1 MVVDIIIIL
10 IVLASVF
17 VGIKKGLI
25 SCIIDICAVVIALIL
40 ALILCRP
47 ITNIVIN
54 NTNFDE
60 NLKSTIVQ
68 NIPLN
73 DADFKVDESTNLPKP
88 VIEYINGIT
97 GGVATSKD
105 EAVEAIGRELT
116 NGIITVIVFIAIF
129 IIVRII
135 FAIIKIVSKLIDKI
149 PGLKEANKIGGGIC
163 GAIEGIIIVYA
174 ILAVVSMISPI
185 LADTNI
191 LQYVYNSHIGALM
204 YNHNLILKSIYKI

>member
-1 MVVDIIIIL
+1 MIVDIIIIL
-10 IVLASVF
+10 IILASVF

-25 SCIIDICAVVIALIL
+25 SCIVDIFAVIVALIL

-47 ITNIVIN
+47 ITNIVIE

-60 NLKSTIVQ
+60 NLKATIVQ

-73 DADFKVDESTNLPKP
+73 DANFKVDENTNLPKP

-97 GGVATSKD
+97 DGVATSKD
-105 EAVEAIGRELT
+105 DAIDAIGRELT
-116 NGIITVIVFIAIF
+116 VGIITAIVFISIF
-129 IIVRII
+129 IVVRIVLVL
-135 FAIIKIVSKLIDKI
+135 IKVVSKIIDKI

-174 ILAVVSMISPI
+174 ILAVFSMISPI

-191 LQYVYNSHIGALM
+191 LQYIYNSHIGALM
-204 YNHNLILKSIYKI
+204 YNHNIILKSIYKI

>member
-1 MVVDIIIIL
+1 MIVDIIIIL
-10 IVLASVF
+10 IILASVF

-25 SCIIDICAVVIALIL
+25 SCIVDIFAVIVALIL

-47 ITNIVIN
+47 ITNIVIE

-60 NLKSTIVQ
+60 NLREVIIQ

-73 DADFKVDESTNLPKP
+73 DANFKVDENTNLPKP
-88 VIEYINGIT
+88 VIDYINGIT
-97 GGVATSKD
+97 DGVTASKD
-105 EAVEAIGRELT
+105 DAVDAIGRELT
-116 NGIITVIVFIAIF
+116 VGIITAIVFISIF
-129 IIVRII
+129 IIVRIVLVL
-135 FAIIKIVSKLIDKI
+135 IKVVSKIIDKI

-174 ILAVVSMISPI
+174 ILAVFSMISPI

-191 LQYVYNSHIGALM
+191 LQYIYNSHIGALM
-204 YNHNLILKSIYKI
+204 YNHNIILKSIYKI

>member
-10 IVLASVF
+10 IILGFVF
-17 VGIKKGLI
+17 IGIKKGLI
-25 SCIIDICAVVIALIL
+25 SCIIDICSVVIALVL

-47 ITNIVIN
+47 ITNVVIN

-60 NLKSTIVQ
+60 NLKETIVE

-73 DADFKVDESTNLPKP
+73 DVNFRVDENSNLPKP
-88 VIEYINGIT
+88 VVEYINGIT
-97 GGVATSKD
+97 KNVGSSKD
-105 EAVEAIGRELT
+105 EAIEVISKELT

-149 PGLKEANKIGGGIC
+149 PGLNEVNKIGGGIC

-174 ILAVVSMISPI
+174 IFAVISMISPI

-191 LQYVYNSHIGALM
+191 LQYVYKSNIGAIM
-204 YNHNLILKSIYKI
+204 YNHNFILKSIYKM